1 MPRGRARGYD
11 DQREQILARASK
23 LFARRGYTATSMN
36 EVAEACGVSKPSL
49 YHYFRDKQQLLL
61 EIAAAHVARLEAL
74 VEEVGAETHEPEGRV
89 RRLITAFLEVY
100 AGAQAEHRVLTEDVR
115 FLPPADRRR
124 VLDGERKVVAAFAD
138 AIAEARPELRTHELD
153 KPLTMLLFGMMNW
166 MFTWLKPRGE
176 LSHADMAPVVAD
188 LFFGGLGAVRAPG
201 EPAHPLSAHAQRR
214 HRMPHPAKLV
224 VAIGLA
230 AAATLVNAD
239 INVGVTVSATGPAA
253 SLGIPEK
260 NTIALMPQTIGGQK
274 VNYIVLDDASDTTTA
289 VANAS
294 KLITESKVDIVLGST
309 TTPNSLAMIDVA
321 AESQTPM
328 ISMAASSTIVEPVDA
343 KRRWIFKTPQND
355 IMMSLAIATH
365 MQLRGIKTVGFI
377 GFNDAYGEGWFREFS
392 KVASVKGLTIVAS
405 ERYSRT
411 DTSVTG
417 QVLKLVSA
425 KPDAILIA
433 ASGTPAVLPQ
443 RTLKERGYAG
453 QYYQTH
459 GVANNDFLRVGGK
472 DVEGTYL
479 PAGPVLVAAQLPPNN
494 PVRASALDYIAKY
507 EAANGKGS
515 VSTFGAHAWDAGRL
529 MSAAAAVALKTAQP
543 GTPAFRAA
551 LRDALEKVS
560 ELHGAHGV
568 FNMSPTD
575 HLGLDQRARVMVKI
589 ENGTWKYQP

>member
-1 MPRGRARGYD
+1 
-11 DQREQILARASK
+11 
-23 LFARRGYTATSMN
+23 
-36 EVAEACGVSKPSL
+36 
-49 YHYFRDKQQLLL
+49 
-61 EIAAAHVARLEAL
+61 
-74 VEEVGAETHEPEGRV
+74 
-89 RRLITAFLEVY
+89 
-100 AGAQAEHRVLTEDVR
+100 
-115 FLPPADRRR
+115 
-124 VLDGERKVVAAFAD
+124 
-138 AIAEARPELRTHELD
+138 
-153 KPLTMLLFGMMNW
+153 
-166 MFTWLKPRGE
+166 
-176 LSHADMAPVVAD
+176 
-188 LFFGGLGAVRAPG
+188 
-201 EPAHPLSAHAQRR
+201 
-214 HRMPHPAKLV
+214 MPHPAKLV

-289 VANAS
+289 VANTR

-321 AESQTPM
+321 SESQTPM

-343 KRRWIFKTPQND
+343 KRRWVFKTPQND

-365 MQLRGIKTVGFI
+365 MQFRGIKTVGFI

-417 QVLKLVSA
+417 QALKLVAA

-472 DVEGTYL
+472 DVEGTLL
-479 PAGPVLVAAQLPPNN
+479 PSGPVLVATQLPATH
-494 PVRASALDYIAKY
+494 PVKKSALDYIAKY

-515 VSTFGAHAWDAGRL
+515 VSTFGAHAWDTGRL

-589 ENGTWKYQP
+589 ENGAWKYQP